1 MDRADPIADA
11 NEAAT
16 TLLRLYEAL
25 GVIALVI
32 SVEDGAIVVRCQEA
46 EDVPELVQRV
56 AQAYLTPEGRTL
68 N

>member
-1 MDRADPIADA
+1 MKGDEPLADA

-16 TLLRLYEAL
+16 TLLKLYEAL

-32 SVEDGAIVVRCQEA
+32 SVEDGAIVVRCQDA
-46 EDVPELVQRV
+46 GDVPELVQRV
-56 AQAYLTPEGRTL
+56 VDAYRPAEGRTI